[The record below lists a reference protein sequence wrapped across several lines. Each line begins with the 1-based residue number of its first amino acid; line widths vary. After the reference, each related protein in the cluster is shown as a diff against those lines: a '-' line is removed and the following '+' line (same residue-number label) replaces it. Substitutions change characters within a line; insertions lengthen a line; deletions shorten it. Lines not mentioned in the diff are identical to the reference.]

1 MEWSCLEEL
10 PLKSEM
16 EVAEREAARPV
27 CAASTV
33 LLPRCLSLPVGRGDL
48 KDSGSAA
55 GIVQERKSEH
65 RLGKFVNQKIY
76 DKNGL
81 LTDLVI
87 VQKETEIE
95 QISRAVMGHDSG
107 KLNIGFGERRN

>member
-10 PLKSEM
+10 LLKSEM
-16 EVAEREAARPV
+16 EVAEREAARSV

-33 LLPRCLSLPVGRGDL
+33 LLPRCLSWPLGRDDL

-55 GIVQERKSEH
+55 GIVHERGLEQG
-65 RLGKFVNQKIY
+65 LDKFVYQKNY

-81 LTDLVI
+81 LTDLVV
-87 VQKETEIE
+87 VQKETEIG